1 MMAMAEWIF
10 IGISVVW
17 IGEFIFFRNRGVGE
31 GDPYEKKSFYYIL
44 AALGATIAAA
54 LLLQEIG
61 TDTEIGQFMRWTG
74 LVLFAMGVSLRFWG
88 ILHLKSQFTR
98 HVTVR
103 EGDEIV
109 SSGPYRMLRHPLY
122 TALLLIGIGMAL
134 FCTSLIAAVLG
145 GAVVIWT
152 LLKRIS
158 YEEKLLVE
166 KFGPEYV
173 QWMKRRARLIPFIY

>member
-1 MMAMAEWIF
+1 MAVAEWMF
-10 IGISVVW
+10 IGISVIW

-61 TDTEIGQFMRWTG
+61 TGTEIGQFMRWTG
-74 LVLFAMGVSLRFWG
+74 LVLFAMGVFLRFWG

-134 FCTSLIAAVLG
+134 FCTSLIAAILG
-145 GAVVIWT
+145 GALVTWT
-152 LLKRIS
+152 LLKRIR
-158 YEEKLLVE
+158 YEEELLIE
-166 KFGPEYV
+166 KFGPAYAE
-173 QWMKRRARLIPFIY
+173 WMKKRARLVPFIY

>member
-1 MMAMAEWIF
+1 MAVAEWMF
-10 IGISVVW
+10 IGISVIW

-61 TDTEIGQFMRWTG
+61 TGTEIGRFMRGTG
-74 LVLFAMGVSLRFWG
+74 LVLFALGVFLRFWG

-134 FCTSLIAAVLG
+134 FCTSLIAAILG
-145 GAVVIWT
+145 GALVIWT

-158 YEEKLLVE
+158 YEEELLIE
-166 KFGPEYV
+166 KFGPAYAE
-173 QWMKRRARLIPFIY
+173 WMKKRARLVPFIY

>member
-1 MMAMAEWIF
+1 MNTMAEWIF
-10 IGISVVW
+10 IGISVIW

-31 GDPYEKKSFYYIL
+31 GDPYEKKSFYAIL
-44 AALGATIAAA
+44 AAMAGTILAA

-61 TDTEIGQFMRWTG
+61 SDTLAGQFMRWTG
-74 LVLFAMGVSLRFWG
+74 LALFAMGVFLRFWG

-109 SSGPYRMLRHPLY
+109 SSGPYRKLRHPLY
-122 TALLLIGIGMAL
+122 TALLLIGIGMGL
-134 FCTSLIAAVLG
+134 FCTSLIAVILG
-145 GAVVIWT
+145 GAAMIWT
-152 LLKRIS
+152 LMKRIN
-158 YEEKLLVE
+158 YEEELLVE

-173 QWMKRRARLIPFIY
+173 EWMSRRARLIPFIY